1 MYLNSVSPSAPT
13 TSPSVAETAYQN
25 KTALAHELKR
35 SVKGEAS
42 RRIRSVYVTKPEAY
56 DVMWQKLESFYEDV
70 GASVQ
75 AALEDLHKIRKLT
88 LVTIAKCVEVA
99 LRVTYYTYIVG
110 EISRGMNHKYLI
122 FISYY
127 CLQCSENDLFHTE
140 NCFLNFK

>member
-1 MYLNSVSPSAPT
+1 LQLDKEELQTILTYDTSMYLNSVSPSAPT

-75 AALEDLHKIRKLT
+75 AALEDLHKMQNPQINL
-88 LVTIAKCVEVA
+88 
-99 LRVTYYTYIVG
+99 
-110 EISRGMNHKYLI
+110 SDN
-122 FISYY
+122 S
-127 CLQCSENDLFHTE
+127 
-140 NCFLNFK
+140 